1 MFRPS
6 WTSSSNE
13 FYVQSTWEDIN
24 STGSYKR
31 KGDLIFTTMVVIDS
45 VILYIKHA
53 GIVIIGVLTVL
64 LLICGY
70 IVWRVLQ
77 RCIVFLLKKK
87 NVGITVV
94 CL

>member
-6 WTSSSNE
+6 WTSSSNK
-13 FYVQSTWEDIN
+13 FFIQSTWEDIN

-31 KGDLIFTTMVVIDS
+31 KRDLIFTTMVVIDN

-53 GIVIIGVLTVL
+53 GIVIIGVLSVL

-70 IVWRVLQ
+70 IV
-77 RCIVFLLKKK
+77 
-87 NVGITVV
+87 
-94 CL
+94 